1 MVRAVY
7 KTPFNG
13 ARIIYWFAVGCF
25 EVPET
30 FDQAE
35 ARGLELAA
43 AGESAAAAR
52 GRGSSRGKARTT
64 TRTCTVLKQPRNTL
78 IT

>member
-1 MVRAVY
+1 MVPDIVGPRLS
-7 KTPFNG
+7 G
-13 ARIIYWFAVGCF
+13 RGFAGPGR

-64 TRTCTVLKQPRNTL
+64 TRTCS
-78 IT
+78 I